1 MNIDKDRYVIK
12 HKKMLENPDSVR
24 VFNTQFFQIVHI
36 FENVY
41 SKMAENK
48 TMPTSQSCGKI
59 RWAQNLDSACHVPV
73 SAVINVYK

>member
-1 MNIDKDRYVIK
+1 
-12 HKKMLENPDSVR
+12 MLENPDSVR

-59 RWAQNLDSACHVPV
+59 R
-73 SAVINVYK
+73 